1 MFTQKNYLL
10 LAVFTI
16 CLATTT
22 NAQKI
27 RFADQGLLGLHVGYS
42 RDYIGEWD
50 VKFEESLYYGA
61 RAGISM
67 NNWLFA
73 GIQGRYIRARNFE
86 TPWQNFYMAGVWG
99 RGYFLRPGLDNN
111 SRRFGFFLES
121 GFMVGNFSFDN
132 INSFEYYIRRSGQW
146 YIPIIAGIEC
156 RLVKNLT
163 LEASAQGYYNSGRN
177 WDQYGIAYMSLGL
190 NYYLRANPSRG

>member
-1 MFTQKNYLL
+1 MSKHTNYLL
-10 LAVFTI
+10 LAAFALCFT
-16 CLATTT
+16 ANT

-27 RFADQGLLGLHVGYS
+27 RFADQALLGMHVGYD

-61 RAGISM
+61 RAGLSL
-67 NNWLFA
+67 NNWLFG
-73 GIQGRYIRARNFE
+73 GIQARYVSARNFE

-99 RGYFLRPGLDNN
+99 RGYFLRPGMENN
-111 SRRFGFFLES
+111 SGRLGLFLES

-132 INSFEYYIRRSGQW
+132 VNSFEYYIQRPGQW

-177 WDQYGIAYMSLGL
+177 WDQYGFAYMSLGL
-190 NYYLRANPSRG
+190 NYYLRSNRA